1 MHWTRCPLLFVLILS
16 SPWAISFD
24 GAWLPGNTRFAL
36 DFSTR
41 YSALPQ
47 ADTQLNFAGL
57 DLHSVVS
64 GARGDLGTLTLQP
77 YLVHRDPQPGT
88 RDNPELQWRISN
100 FNYTGLAQ
108 GRFNVRVGHF
118 ELPFGLEQVLD
129 TNGTLHQMNSP
140 AALGLKADWGW
151 SINGTLP
158 QLEYEVAR
166 MQGSGDRFSTAGAGY
181 QVGRVATP
189 RSRTLWFGL
198 SYLQGTT
205 GLDRELSPSER
216 FGIDV
221 GWRLPYGFD
230 FFAETSWGET
240 GGTRVSRSLA
250 ELRYS
255 TPLEQGLWYLQL
267 RRNRDQGAL
276 SRRDHELR
284 LGGRFNLDRRFTLSF
299 DLAQTFGTDEDDHEA
314 SLQLRMRL

>member
-1 MHWTRCPLLFVLILS
+1 MLWTRRLLPTLLILF
-16 SPWAISFD
+16 SPWGHTFD
-24 GAWLPGNTRFAL
+24 GAWLPDNTRFAL

-41 YSALPQ
+41 YSALPA
-47 ADTQLNFAGL
+47 ADAQLNFAGL

-64 GARGDLGTLTLQP
+64 TTRGDLGTLTLQP
-77 YLVHRDPQPGT
+77 YLVHRDPEPGR

-166 MQGSGDRFSTAGAGY
+166 MQGSGNRFSTAGAGY

-189 RSRTLWFGL
+189 RSRNVWFGL
-198 SYLQGTT
+198 SYLEGTT
-205 GLDRELSPSER
+205 GLDSYLSPSER
-216 FGIDV
+216 FGVDV

-230 FFAETSWGET
+230 LLAETSWGET
-240 GGTRVSRSLA
+240 AGTELSRSLI
-250 ELRYS
+250 EVRYS
-255 TPLEQGLWYLQL
+255 TVREQGLWYLQL
-267 RRNRDQGAL
+267 RRNRDQGVL
-276 SRRDHELR
+276 TRRDHELR
-284 LGGRFNLDRRFTLSF
+284 FGGRFDLDRRFTLSF
-299 DLAQTFGTDEDDHEA
+299 DLAQTFGTAEDDHEA
-314 SLQLRMRL
+314 SLQFRMRL